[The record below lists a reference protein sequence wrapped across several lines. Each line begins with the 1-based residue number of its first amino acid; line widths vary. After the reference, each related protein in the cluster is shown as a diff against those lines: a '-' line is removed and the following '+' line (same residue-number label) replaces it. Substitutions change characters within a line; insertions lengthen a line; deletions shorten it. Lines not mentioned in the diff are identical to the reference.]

1 MEKIDRIE
9 VWGREIPL
17 GVHFP
22 TSYKD
27 GAGGGERY
35 LSHHVFVRVYAGD
48 LVGWGEGT
56 ELPMFTGGTSSTMA
70 EIIRTQFAPLMIGAT
85 IDRAFQIFYQ
95 TVMGHPHNPGA
106 KLGLESA
113 LYDLL
118 AKTRSCP
125 LSDLLGRRRRDQV
138 RICYHIGAV
147 SLEEAVAQARGAID
161 AGFRTLKLKA
171 DGNIPKDV
179 ERILAVTDVLSSDA
193 LVRVDANQGWES
205 FRKAGEALHELA
217 WERQIEYIEQPVHR
231 DRTEDM
237 RKLSDRFGIP
247 IFADESVVGPEEAL
261 HLVDSNLVDGLC
273 IKVAKCGSLAHGV
286 LIADIAAMR
295 RIPVTPVSAFATS
308 LGVSAELQMLSVM
321 PLLSSAAELCH
332 YMLSEDPG
340 RPRLPFAPLLSIPEV
355 AGNGAE
361 VEESAFPP
369 NSRC

>member
-1 MEKIDRIE
+1 MEKIDRVD
-9 VWGREIPL
+9 VWAREIPL

-35 LSHHVFVRVYAGD
+35 VSHHVFVRILAGE
-48 LVGWGEGT
+48 LIGWGEGT

-70 EIIRTQFAPLMIGAT
+70 EIIRTQFAPLMIGST
-85 IDRAFQIFYQ
+85 IDRAFQIFHK

-106 KLGLESA
+106 KLGLELA

-125 LSDLLGRRRRDQV
+125 LSDLLGRRRIDK
-138 RICYHIGAV
+138 IPLCYHIGAV
-147 SLEEAVAQARGAID
+147 PLDEAVVQARGAID
-161 AGFRTLKLKA
+161 AGFKTLKLKA

-179 ERILAVTDVLSSDA
+179 ERILAVMDVLSSDA
-193 LVRVDANQGWES
+193 LLRVDANQGWEN

-217 WERQIEYIEQPVHR
+217 WERRLEYIEQPVNR
-231 DRTEDM
+231 DHTEDM
-237 RKLSDRFGIP
+237 RKLSDQFGIP
-247 IFADESVVGPEEAL
+247 IFADESVVGPEEAM
-261 HLVDSNLVDGLC
+261 HLVESNLVDGLC
-273 IKVAKCGSLAHGV
+273 IKVAKCGSLSQGV
-286 LIADIAAMR
+286 LIANIAAMR

-308 LGVSAELQMLSVM
+308 LGASAELQMLSVM
-321 PLLSSAAELCH
+321 PLLSSAVELCH

-340 RPRLPFAPLLSIPEV
+340 RPKLPFAPLISIPEGV
-355 AGNGAE
+355 GTGAE
-361 VEESAFPP
+361 LEEDAFLP